1 MESHVVKIL
10 HFSDIF
16 CVWAYVGHVR
26 IDELER
32 TFGDQVSIE
41 CHFLD
46 VYGDMR
52 TKIDVAAAAQGGV
65 QAYADNLR
73 ANVSQFDH
81 VALHPD
87 VWTKL
92 VPSSSMAC
100 HVFLRAVDL
109 VAKETGNP
117 SVFRKAIWM
126 ARERFFKDLVDVSTR
141 EAQLAMTEE
150 LGLSVDA
157 IWAHIQSGRA
167 HAALSQDHAR
177 AREFNVTMSPTV
189 VFNEGRQQLRGNVGY
204 RVHEANVRELL
215 DRRPRGASWC

>member
-157 IWAHIQSGRA
+157 I
-167 HAALSQDHAR
+167 
-177 AREFNVTMSPTV
+177 
-189 VFNEGRQQLRGNVGY
+189 
-204 RVHEANVRELL
+204 
-215 DRRPRGASWC
+215 